1 MGIGGGLVRINYN
14 EDSGMYTDFYGRP
27 VFTSGPL
34 SKGYIQKNNPAL
46 TPSPINNLLAKAAAA
61 QVNVPTL
68 QSLFPSMGMQGILGT
83 PMQSPMANQTPMYNQ
98 FSFTSPSYGA
108 GRFLGGNAMT
118 SNAMNT
124 TTGNTTT

>member
-1 MGIGGGLVRINYN
+1 MYANPNTVYRDDKGSYTTNGFNPYERNYFN
-14 EDSGMYTDFYGRP
+14 TQTQATAP
-27 VFTSGPL
+27 
-34 SKGYIQKNNPAL
+34 
-46 TPSPINNLLAKAAAA
+46 TPSPINDLLARAQAASA
-61 QVNVPTL
+61 NVPTL